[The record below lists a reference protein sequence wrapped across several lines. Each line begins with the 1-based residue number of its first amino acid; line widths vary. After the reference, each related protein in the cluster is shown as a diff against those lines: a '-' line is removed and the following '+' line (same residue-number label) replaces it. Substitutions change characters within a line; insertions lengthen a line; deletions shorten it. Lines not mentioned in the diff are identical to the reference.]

1 MAFDKITALAAPPG
15 SSLTG
20 SMGKWAWE
28 QPPQF
33 SDPNDA
39 VDFVVNKM
47 RDEDTQGDLV
57 ALMAAGIT
65 VEELVDQVAFKGFM
79 QGFYNPDVAELI
91 KPAIGVYLMKIA
103 SDNDVEPQLVVP
115 KQKES
120 VDDDTFY
127 EILKERNPELYTTM
141 LEAMNEQERMG
152 KLTLEQPQQNVESQ
166 NFLNMDEV

>member
-1 MAFDKITALAAPPG
+1 
-15 SSLTG
+15 
-20 SMGKWAWE
+20 
-28 QPPQF
+28 
-33 SDPNDA
+33 
-39 VDFVVNKM
+39 
-47 RDEDTQGDLV
+47 
-57 ALMAAGIT
+57 
-65 VEELVDQVAFKGFM
+65 M

>member
-20 SMGKWAWE
+20 PMGKWAWE

-91 KPAIGVYLMKIA
+91 KP
-103 SDNDVEPQLVVP
+103 
-115 KQKES
+115 KES